1 MFEATV
7 SAMVAVAAPP
17 FETAP
22 VKVAVVG
29 LEPQPAEAY
38 GTGVLVVTVLALN
51 EGIARVIL
59 SAGDARM
66 LDAVNW

>member
-1 MFEATV
+1 M
-7 SAMVAVAAPP
+7 
-17 FETAP
+17 
-22 VKVAVVG
+22 
-29 LEPQPAEAY
+29 
-38 GTGVLVVTVLALN
+38 VVTVLALN